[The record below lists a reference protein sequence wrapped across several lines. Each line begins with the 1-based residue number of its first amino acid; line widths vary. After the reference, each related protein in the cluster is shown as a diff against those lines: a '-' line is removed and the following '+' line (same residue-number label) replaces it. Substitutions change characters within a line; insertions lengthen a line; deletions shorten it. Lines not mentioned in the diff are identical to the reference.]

1 MKQERL
7 DKIISNQFNISRKD
21 SRIAIRRGKVTVNGK
36 TVREF
41 GSLTD
46 INAEISFQGQAL
58 RYKEHIYILMNK
70 PKGVLSASSDKNKKT
85 VVDLV
90 PPELFR
96 QGLFPVGRLDK
107 DTTGFL
113 IITDDGDF
121 AHKAISPRYEVYK
134 SYIVTLDGDL
144 NDSVKKAFAD
154 GITLA
159 DGTKCRNAEL
169 EILSQNMARVKI
181 CEGKYHQIKRMFGVL
196 GLGVN
201 ELHREAVGGL
211 FLPNQLKRG
220 ECMELSNKEIDK
232 IFTKSS
238 HS

>member
-7 DKIISNQFNISRKD
+7 DKIIATQFNMSRRD
-21 SRIAIRRGKVTVNGK
+21 ARIAIRRGKVKVDGK
-36 TVREF
+36 TVRDF
-41 GSLTD
+41 GMLTNID
-46 INAEISFQGQAL
+46 SEIFFDGQAL
-58 RYKEHIYILMNK
+58 NYKEHIYILMNK

-90 PPELFR
+90 PEELGR

-121 AHKAISPRYEVYK
+121 AHKAISPKYEVYK
-134 SYIVTLDGDL
+134 TYIVQLDGNLTEDMIT
-144 NDSVKKAFAD
+144 AFAN

-159 DGTKCRNAEL
+159 DGTKCRKATL
-169 EILSQNMARVKI
+169 EILAENTARVKI
-181 CEGKYHQIKRMFGVL
+181 CEGKYHQIKRMFGVV

-201 ELHREAVGGL
+201 DLKREAVGAL
-211 FLPNQLKRG
+211 SLPKNLSEG
-220 ECMELSNKEIDK
+220 ECIELSTAEIER
-232 IFTKSS
+232 IFTNR
-238 HS
+238 

>member
-7 DKIISNQFNISRKD
+7 DKIIATQFNLSRKD
-21 SRIAIRRGKVTVNGK
+21 ARIAIRRGRVSVNGK
-36 TVREF
+36 TLRDF
-41 GSLTD
+41 GFLLD
-46 INAEISFQGQAL
+46 IDSEIALDGQAL
-58 RYKEHIYILMNK
+58 NYKEHIYILMNK

-90 PPELFR
+90 PDTLRR

-121 AHKAISPRYEVYK
+121 AHKAISPKYEVYK
-134 SYIVTLDGDL
+134 SYLAELDGPL
-144 NDSVKKAFAD
+144 NDRMIKQFAD

-159 DGTKCRNAEL
+159 DGTKCRSGQL
-169 EILSQNMARVKI
+169 EILDTSLARVRI
-181 CEGKYHQIKRMFGVL
+181 CEGKYHQIKRMFGVV

-201 ELHREAVGGL
+201 ELKRESVGGL
-211 FLPNQLKRG
+211 SLPEKLAEG
-220 ECMELSNKEIDK
+220 DCIELSKCEADM
-232 IFTKSS
+232 IFAPLIAK
-238 HS
+238 